1 MSPHIPRTPVIELK
15 KLTKRYGVGD
25 AAQNALDEVNLRI
38 DKGEFVAIMGPSGC
52 GKTTLLNVIGL
63 LDHADDGDYLLEE
76 TNVSQLSGRHQAKI
90 RSQQIGVVFQNFN
103 LINRMSVLENVA
115 LPLTYLGMPRTKR
128 LERASEVLKTFHLQ
142 EREYYMPW
150 QLSGGQMQRVAIA
163 RALVNKPSIILADEP
178 TGNLDSRS
186 SHVIME
192 ELSLL
197 HRMGNTIIMVTH
209 NPNLTSYATRVINML
224 DGRVASDVKIAV
236 QMDDVDTAISIPL
249 NSRNH
254 HVVTAS
260 KEPTKNTR
268 KKRRKKQE
276 PAS

>member
-115 LPLTYLGMPRTKR
+115 LPLTYLGMFQYFY
-128 LERASEVLKTFHLQ
+128 S
-142 EREYYMPW
+142 
-150 QLSGGQMQRVAIA
+150 
-163 RALVNKPSIILADEP
+163 
-178 TGNLDSRS
+178 
-186 SHVIME
+186 
-192 ELSLL
+192 
-197 HRMGNTIIMVTH
+197 
-209 NPNLTSYATRVINML
+209 
-224 DGRVASDVKIAV
+224 
-236 QMDDVDTAISIPL
+236 
-249 NSRNH
+249 
-254 HVVTAS
+254 
-260 KEPTKNTR
+260 
-268 KKRRKKQE
+268 
-276 PAS
+276 